1 MKLSYALCLAAAG
14 AFALSAQA
22 EEHLKSLN
30 PQGISKEIPAGTDFY
45 HHVNKKWME
54 ANPLTDEY
62 SRYGMF
68 NILND
73 SSNNRVRRIVTGLA
87 ATNPKPGTNAY
98 KIASLYEAAMDS
110 TRRNKLGAQPIQAHL
125 KKIENAKPEEM
136 TDLFLWMH
144 KEYGSPLIGAGPS
157 EDLGNSKV
165 YSMYVSGPGLGL
177 GDRDYCL
184 NHHNCPE
191 YFYV

>member
-1 MKLSYALCLAAAG
+1 
-14 AFALSAQA
+14 
-22 EEHLKSLN
+22 
-30 PQGISKEIPAGTDFY
+30 
-45 HHVNKKWME
+45 ME

-125 KKIENAKPEEM
+125 KRSK
-136 TDLFLWMH
+136 T
-144 KEYGSPLIGAGPS
+144 PS
-157 EDLGNSKV
+157 LK
-165 YSMYVSGPGLGL
+165 
-177 GDRDYCL
+177 R
-184 NHHNCPE
+184 
-191 YFYV
+191 